1 MNKLAIV
8 CVDDEKLVLLS
19 LRDQLTHYFGTEY
32 EIELAETGDEAIEI
46 FEELYQEGLEIPLII
61 TDQIMPGMKGDE
73 LLISLH
79 TKYPETL
86 KILLT
91 GQASAEAVGNAVNH
105 ANLYRYIAKPW
116 EKTDLYL
123 TVTEAIR
130 SYIQTK
136 KLTAQNEELRR
147 INSELEQL
155 NTSLEQKVVERTIEL
170 QKAKEAAEIANRTKS
185 IFLANMSHELRSPLN
200 VILGFCQ
207 LMTRSRNLPPEHQ
220 ENISIISRS
229 GEHLLTLIN
238 NILDLSKIEAGR
250 ITINETNFDLY
261 RLLDDIEDMFRLK
274 AKDKN
279 LQLIFEVFPQIP
291 QYIRTDE
298 LKLRQVL
305 INLLGNAVKFTKQG
319 GISVKVSMK
328 NNDQY
333 LERSNWVSTNNNYR
347 LNVEIEDSGPGI
359 YEEEL
364 SNLFEPF
371 IQTKVGQQSQ
381 EGTGLGLPITRKF
394 TQLMGGE
401 IKVSSEVG
409 VGTVFKFDIPIGV
422 VDNSDIPTQEFTYQV
437 IGLQPNQ
444 PSYRILVVDD
454 LWNNRQ
460 LLVKLLS
467 PIGFEVRE
475 ACNGEEALQVWA
487 SWEPHLIWMDM
498 RMPIVD
504 GYEATKRIKATP
516 KGKDTAIIALTAS
529 TFEEERAIVIAAGCD
544 DFVRKPF
551 REAEIFETMSKY
563 IGVNYIYDKSDRH
576 KDVSQIESDTINLSD
591 LTGISQTWL
600 AELGNAAAAADS
612 ELAFSLIEQI
622 KADYPNL
629 AEALTKLVYNFQF
642 DRIELLTLTDRN

>member
-1 MNKLAIV
+1 MNKLAII
-8 CVDDEKLVLLS
+8 CVDDEKIVLLS
-19 LRDQLTHYFGTEY
+19 LRDQLTNYLGKEY
-32 EIELAETGDEAIEI
+32 EIEVAESGDEAIEI
-46 FEELYQEGLEIPLII
+46 FEELDREGLEIPLII

-79 TKYPETL
+79 NKYPTTL

-116 EKTDLYL
+116 EKTDLCL

-130 SYIQTK
+130 SYIQNK
-136 KLTAQNEELRR
+136 QLAAQNETLRR
-147 INSELEQL
+147 INAELEQL
-155 NTSLEQKVVERTIEL
+155 NLSLEQKVVDRTIEL
-170 QKAKEAAEIANRTKS
+170 QKAKETAEIANRTKS

-229 GEHLLTLIN
+229 GEHLLALIN

-250 ITINETNFDLY
+250 IALNETNFDLY
-261 RLLDDIEDMFRLK
+261 RLLDDIENMFRLK
-274 AKDKN
+274 AEDKN
-279 LQLIFEVFPQIP
+279 LHLIFEVFPHIP

-305 INLLGNAVKFTKQG
+305 INLLSNAVKFTKEG
-319 GISVKVSMK
+319 GISVRVSLV
-328 NNDQY
+328 NNDRN
-333 LERSNWVSTNNNYR
+333 LDERSKLLSTNNTCR
-347 LNVEIEDSGPGI
+347 LKFEIEDTGPGI
-359 YEEEL
+359 YVEEL
-364 SNLFEPF
+364 STLFEPF
-371 IQTKVGQQSQ
+371 VQTKVGQQTQ

-394 TQLMGGE
+394 IQLMGGE
-401 IKVSSEVG
+401 IKVSSEVD
-409 VGTVFKFDIPIGV
+409 VGTTFKFEIQIAV
-422 VDNSDIPTQEFTYQV
+422 VDITDIPTEQSIHQV

-444 PSYRILVVDD
+444 PTYRILVVDD

-475 ACNGEEALQVWA
+475 ASNGEEAVQVWE

-516 KGKDTAIIALTAS
+516 KGRDTVIIALTAS

-551 REAEIFETMSKY
+551 RETEIFDMMSKY
-563 IGVNYIYDKSDRH
+563 MGVHYIYDKSDNNN
-576 KDVSQIESDTINLSD
+576 DVSHIESEPLTPSD
-591 LTGISQTWL
+591 LAGIPETWL

-622 KADYPNL
+622 KTDYPNL

-642 DRIELLTLTDRN
+642 DRIEFLTLTDR